1 MVHIYLAPS
10 AQSASSLDLPTGQ
23 IIDARPTAGGIASAN
38 GLGGSLPAGGLLS
51 SVRSRRAAHSYF
63 PDTPPG
69 SKLPTELPGN
79 KKGSDFIAAS

>member
-1 MVHIYLAPS
+1 MLCARPAVS
-10 AQSASSLDLPTGQ
+10 AQSGSSLDLPTGQ
-23 IIDARPTAGGIASAN
+23 IIDARPS
-38 GLGGSLPAGGLLS
+38 AGGLLS
-51 SVRSRRAAHSYF
+51 SVRSRMAADSYF